1 MRFMKSNPLIM
12 PENVFQEE
20 ALLPLSPTHVIWQG
34 RKMLDFSSQDFLG
47 LSNHPDLKKH
57 TIKYL
62 LHYGNGICHSEIPG
76 SFIECQKALE
86 TKVAKLINMPYLYFF
101 SNRYLAL
108 WHLLSSLSSDVLL
121 LLADDL
127 DPGLSKIL
135 YHFSLKILTYNQE
148 SLDTLESV
156 LKKEGQSIC
165 SVKMIFCESISS
177 SNGTKIDL
185 NYMKSLSQTYNA
197 LLVVDDSLA
206 FGVKG
211 DRGFGLA
218 AKRGDIDL
226 ILCSLSN
233 SASADAAFLGCSSW
247 MKNLIK
253 KNAFYRESSL
263 TYASLGTIEMAFDL
277 IPALEGERYQLEQR
291 CHWVKKQLQNYA
303 ICSST
308 HVICLHFSQEEELY
322 YFWESLLQRGI
333 LTQWFISNQRRPYT
347 LRLFVNIHHT
357 PDDLRMLVEEIK
369 ELKSG

>member
-1 MRFMKSNPLIM
+1 MKSNLLAM
-12 PENVFQEE
+12 QESVFQED
-20 ALLPLSPTHVIWQG
+20 ALLPLSPTHAIWQG
-34 RKMLDFSSQDFLG
+34 KKLLDFSSQDFLG

-62 LHYGNGICHSEIPG
+62 LHYGNGICHSDIPG
-76 SFIECQKALE
+76 SFIECQKTLE
-86 TKVAKLINMPYLYFF
+86 IKIAELINMPYLYLF

-135 YHFSLKILTYNQE
+135 YSFPLKILTYNQN
-148 SLDTLESV
+148 SLASLEAI
-156 LKKEGQSIC
+156 LKREGQSIC

-177 SNGTKIDL
+177 SNGTLTDL
-185 NYMKSLSQTYNA
+185 NYITSLSQAYNA

-211 DRGFGLA
+211 DKGLGLA
-218 AKRGDIDL
+218 AKREDIDL

-233 SASADAAFLGCSSW
+233 SASADVAFLGCSSW
-247 MKNLIK
+247 IKNLIK
-253 KNAFYRESSL
+253 KNVFYRESSV
-263 TYASLGTIEMAFDL
+263 TYASLGAIEMALDL
-277 IPALEGERYQLEQR
+277 IPSLEGERYQLEQR
-291 CHWVKKQLQNYA
+291 CHWVKKQLQGYEIN
-303 ICSST
+303 CST
-308 HVICLHFSQEEELY
+308 HVICLHFSQKEELY

-333 LTQWFISNQRRPYT
+333 LTQWIICHQKSSYV
-347 LRLFVNIHHT
+347 LRLFINIHHT